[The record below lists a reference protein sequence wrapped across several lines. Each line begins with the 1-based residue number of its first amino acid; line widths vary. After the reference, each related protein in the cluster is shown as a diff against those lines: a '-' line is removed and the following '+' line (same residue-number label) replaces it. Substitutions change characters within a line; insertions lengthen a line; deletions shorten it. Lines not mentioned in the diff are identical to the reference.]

1 MTRTEEREQAFV
13 LIFEKEFNMDA
24 GKEDKRVEGFGID
37 EVKQIAETFEI
48 DDINLIKPGI
58 GEATRVLLRRVP
70 WKILIDERYKG
81 DPQLGH
87 LVRLAEEKIVP
98 IQYYPMRHYKCCGII
113 KKMSDI

>member
-1 MTRTEEREQAFV
+1 MSRANSIEDFFAFPIFFD
-13 LIFEKEFNMDA
+13 LI
-24 GKEDKRVEGFGID
+24 VQD
-37 EVKQIAETFEI
+37 EVIEIGRHFDI

-87 LVRLAEEKIVP
+87 LVRLAHEKNVP
-98 IQYYPMRHYKCCGII
+98 IEYYPLTHYKCCGII
-113 KKMSDI
+113 KKIADA